1 MLERKGLIRF
11 GPKEITVV
19 GPDIK
24 PGDTAPEFHATTQ
37 DWQVIPML
45 ESTAGKVRVIAAVPS
60 LDTPVCDLETHKFNE
75 AASALS
81 EDIVI
86 ITISAD
92 LPFAQKR
99 WCGANG
105 VDKVEVV
112 SDHLDMNFGEK
123 YGCLMKE
130 VRLLRRAV
138 FVVDRAGKVVYADY
152 MPELGK
158 EPNYDEVLAAAR
170 EALAR

>member
-1 MLERKGLIRF
+1 MERKGLIRF
-11 GPKEITVV
+11 GTREVTVV
-19 GPDIK
+19 GPDIR
-24 PGDTAPEFHATTQ
+24 PGDTAPEFHAATQ
-37 DWQVIPML
+37 DWQVVPML
-45 ESTAGKVRVIAAVPS
+45 ESTTGKVRVIAAVPS
-60 LDTPVCDLETHKFNE
+60 LDTPVCDLETHRFNE

-81 EDIVI
+81 DDIVI

-105 VDKVEVV
+105 VEDVLVV
-112 SDHLDMNFGEK
+112 SDHLDMDFGRK

-138 FVVDRAGKVVYADY
+138 FVVDRSGKVVYADY

-158 EPNYDEVLAAAR
+158 EPKYDEVLAAAR

>member
-1 MLERKGLIRF
+1 MLERKGLITF
-11 GPKEITVV
+11 GPNDVTVV
-19 GPDIK
+19 GPDMK
-24 PGDTAPEFHATTQ
+24 PGDKAPEFTATTQ
-37 DWQVIPML
+37 DWQRVNML

-60 LDTPVCDLETHKFNE
+60 LDTPVCDLETHRFNE
-75 AASALS
+75 AAAALS
-81 EDIVI
+81 DDIVI

-105 VDKVEVV
+105 VEEVVVV
-112 SDHLDMNFGEK
+112 SDHMEMEFGKK

-138 FVVDRAGKVVYADY
+138 FVVDREGTIVYADY
-152 MPELGK
+152 MPALGK
-158 EPNYDEVLAAAR
+158 EPKYDEVLAAAK
-170 EALAR
+170 EALSR